1 MMILVT
7 LTRLLF
13 QNTRMKDRFESL
25 TAADRPNLKL
35 GRNDPAEGYGEPS
48 QRDRSEQ

>member
-13 QNTRMKDRFESL
+13 QDTRVKDRCDSL
-25 TAADRPNLKL
+25 TAADRPNVKL
-35 GRNDPAEGYGEPS
+35 GRTDSAEGCGEPS